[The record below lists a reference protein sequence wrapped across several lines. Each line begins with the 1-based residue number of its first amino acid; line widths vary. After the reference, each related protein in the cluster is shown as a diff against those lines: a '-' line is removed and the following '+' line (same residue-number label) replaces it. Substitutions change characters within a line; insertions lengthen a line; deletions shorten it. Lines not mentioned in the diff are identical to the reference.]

1 MTPSTLRF
9 HFIIDEELEKQ
20 ILNNLP
26 LDYQKH
32 FLPYFMKC
40 LFKFSVNERS
50 SPKGINISMGKKRLH
65 LTEVKILEI
74 K

>member
-9 HFIIDEELEKQ
+9 HFIIDEGLEKQ

-32 FLPYFMKC
+32 FLHYCMKH
-40 LFKFSVNERS
+40 LFKLSVNERS
-50 SPKGINISMGKKRLH
+50 SPKGVNISIGKGGY
-65 LTEVKILEI
+65 ILLE
-74 K
+74 